1 MPKGDNTNPVGYTIE
16 DAKHDLTEMVKIVK
30 AFSKRFEATEQ
41 RLEAVESTTR
51 NSKVEAEDF
60 SSEDR
65 KKALS
70 RLADNVINPD
80 DHMLPQMTETP
91 DRMLMPMIIKHAQNE
106 FLKLKLEN
114 PDSKV
119 LFSDLLMKWCDIK
132 MRARNRALIGE
143 AMGFSQIE
151 VEKAVEE
158 MRGLEAQGEG

>member
-1 MPKGDNTNPVGYTIE
+1 MPGKDGDKQEYTIKDIE
-16 DAKHDLTEMVKIVK
+16 HDMKI
-30 AFSKRFEATEQ
+30 FSKLLKTVATNNQ
-41 RLEAVESTTR
+41 DINKRLEAVEAMSGG
-51 NSKVEAEDF
+51 EEDEDF
-60 SSEDR
+60 SSGDR

-80 DHMLPQMTETP
+80 DNMLPQMTETP

-106 FLKLKLEN
+106 FLKEKLDH

-119 LFSDLLMKWCDIK
+119 LFSDLLMKWCDKK

-151 VEKAVEE
+151 VDKAMDAEA
-158 MRGLEAQGEG
+158 RGLESQGEP